1 MNMAI
6 VVAAIGVVAV
16 LVSIVGIA
24 TKDAFGDYGNGI
36 IRYLHNSYGGR
47 IV

>member
-24 TKDAFGDYGNGI
+24 TK
-36 IRYLHNSYGGR
+36 RCLW
-47 IV
+47 

>member
-6 VVAAIGVVAV
+6 VVVAIGVVAV

-24 TKDAFGDYGNGI
+24 TKKDAFGDYGNGI
-36 IRYLHNSYGGR
+36 IRYLHNSYGG
-47 IV
+47 

>member
-16 LVSIVGIA
+16 L
-24 TKDAFGDYGNGI
+24 GDYGNGI